1 MIRRG
6 EIFLEGI
13 LLRVCAMICEMI
25 SFVSLLFLNS
35 DFLPGQIQLR
45 WHLVRVT
52 FLCKGIQGLQHS
64 FSQWNLIAKSYRF
77 IEEQMF

>member
-1 MIRRG
+1 MVRRG

-35 DFLPGQIQLR
+35 DFLPGEIKYRGAGNL
-45 WHLVRVT
+45 
-52 FLCKGIQGLQHS
+52 FMQGNS
-64 FSQWNLIAKSYRF
+64 RF
-77 IEEQMF
+77 TRLLL